1 MANLDSM
8 ERIWFDQ
15 RKFED
20 AERKLVEH
28 VANQHE
34 SLVVEVNHF
43 SILTYRLGSLLF

>member
-1 MANLDSM
+1 MANIDSM

-34 SLVVEVNHF
+34 SLVVEVSHF
-43 SILTYRLGSLLF
+43 FILT